1 MVGWAGG
8 VGGKYSGGCAARH
21 AANCLM
27 GKEKDGEGS
36 SGSEVGKE
44 KDGEGSSGQ
53 EVNHLADDTSNSA
66 FSLAL
71 LIRV

>member
-1 MVGWAGG
+1 
-8 VGGKYSGGCAARH
+8 
-21 AANCLM
+21 M
-27 GKEKDGEGS
+27 GKEAGGGIRMVVGMERGQ
-36 SGSEVGKE
+36 EVGKE

-71 LIRV
+71 LMRV